1 MNLPEEFI
9 KLIESYRAPQLAGL
23 GEALLTPPE
32 VSVRINPLKSRR
44 LAASAD
50 TRVPWCYEGVYL
62 PERPRFTFSPELHQ
76 GVYYVQDASSMF
88 INHVLKSLLDGKGP
102 VRYLDACAAPGGKTT
117 AAISALPAGS
127 TVGANEYV
135 AARAAVL
142 RENLA
147 KWGYPPTTVTCGPV
161 SRFGEQTGAYDV
173 IAADVPC
180 SGEGMMRKEAVAVEQ
195 WSPQLVEKC
204 AALQREIVSELWPAL
219 APGGLLIYS
228 TCTFNRTEDEDV
240 VAWAQSQ
247 WHDMLEPMSDIEC
260 PDAWGIA
267 RSRIGAFQ
275 TFRFMP
281 HSARGEGFFAAAARK
296 KGDRSAAA
304 HRARPKSRRRIFAP
318 ADKRTAEELQRWVAE
333 PDAMTFRTVGDTL
346 YGYRISQLPDI
357 AALSETLSAVYS
369 GVAMG
374 QMFKQ
379 RLRPDHALALY
390 VGLNSDALPRVDV
403 DRATA
408 LDYLRRRDI
417 AAGIFEEGFNAV
429 TYDGLAIGFVKRIG
443 GRCNNLYPKDL
454 RILKT

>member
-1 MNLPEEFI
+1 MIELPEQFVETMRRE
-9 KLIESYRAPQLAGL
+9 LGCET
-23 GEALLTPPE
+23 GEALCRALDEAPTI
-32 VSVRINPLKSRR
+32 SLRINTRKTASEPYAGERIPWSRDGR
-44 LAASAD
+44 
-50 TRVPWCYEGVYL
+50 YL
-62 PERPRFTFSPELHQ
+62 SQRPEFTLDPSLHA
-76 GVYYVQDASSMF
+76 GAYYVQEPSSQF
-88 INHVLKSLLDGKGP
+88 VGHILSSEPLQGACVLDM
-102 VRYLDACAAPGGKTT
+102 CAAPGGKTT
-117 AAISALPAGS
+117 IYS
-127 TVGANEYV
+127 TLVGDDGLVIANEINRTRSLALADNVRRWGLGNVLVTNNEPRHV
-135 AARAAVL
+135 AAFEEWFDVVAVD
-142 RENLA
+142 A
-147 KWGYPPTTVTCGPV
+147 
-161 SRFGEQTGAYDV
+161 
-173 IAADVPC
+173 PC
-180 SGEGMMRKEAVAVEQ
+180 SGEGMFRKTDEARTEWNPRAAET
-195 WSPQLVEKC
+195 C
-204 AALQREIVSELWPAL
+204 AARQREIL
-219 APGGLLIYS
+219 AEAWRTLRPGGILLYS

-417 AAGIFEEGFNAV
+417 ATGIFEEGFNAV

-443 GRCNNLYPKDL
+443 SRCNNLYPKDL

>member
-1 MNLPEEFI
+1 MQEPSSQFVGHILSSE
-9 KLIESYRAPQLAGL
+9 
-23 GEALLTPPE
+23 
-32 VSVRINPLKSRR
+32 PL
-44 LAASAD
+44 
-50 TRVPWCYEGVYL
+50 
-62 PERPRFTFSPELHQ
+62 Q
-76 GVYYVQDASSMF
+76 GAC
-88 INHVLKSLLDGKGP
+88 VLDM
-102 VRYLDACAAPGGKTT
+102 CAAPGGKTT
-117 AAISALPAGS
+117 IYS
-127 TVGANEYV
+127 TLVGYDGLVVANEINRTRSLALADNVRRWGLGNVLVTNNEPRHV
-135 AARAAVL
+135 AAFEEWFDVVAVD
-142 RENLA
+142 A
-147 KWGYPPTTVTCGPV
+147 
-161 SRFGEQTGAYDV
+161 
-173 IAADVPC
+173 PC
-180 SGEGMMRKEAVAVEQ
+180 SGEGMFRKTDEARTEWTPRAAET
-195 WSPQLVEKC
+195 C
-204 AALQREIVSELWPAL
+204 AARQREIL
-219 APGGLLIYS
+219 AEAWRTLRPGGILLYS